1 MTRVSPAV
9 PFSIPLW
16 TAYLGFV
23 AVGLSN
29 NVLGASWL
37 LLRPTFDQPLS
48 SVGVLFAATM
58 VGSLLSSLTSGWI
71 LARVPVWAYCAV
83 GSVLAAVGV
92 LSYLGSSWVLIVA
105 FTFLTGVGAGT
116 LNGGFNTYVA
126 AHYPASRMNWLH
138 ACYGLGSS
146 LGPFLF
152 TLWAF
157 SLSLPWR
164 WTYAG
169 IAAVYLLMAA
179 LCLVYRRRWEPLRF
193 REARGVSEGA
203 ARAGLRSTL
212 AFGGVWLAMGLFF
225 VHNGTSMSTGG
236 LVSSLFALG
245 RNVPEATA
253 GNAAALYWACVMVGR
268 LLVGVVIDRV
278 GGVRLLRV
286 ATAVAVFGAFALWIA
301 PWLAPT
307 PALGFVA
314 LALMGV
320 TFAPVYPTMIS
331 RTPELVGPERS
342 AYAIGLQTAAA
353 SLGSA
358 ALPWLLGGVAE
369 GGKVEFIA
377 AGLFILAVIQFTL
390 HEALVRR
397 GGRPVL
403 AAQEVR

>member
-1 MTRVSPAV
+1 MTRT

-58 VGSLLSSLTSGWI
+58 VGSLLSSLTSGWV
-71 LARVPVWAYCAV
+71 LARVPVWAYCAA
-83 GSVLAAVGV
+83 GSVLAALGV
-92 LSYLGSSWVLIVA
+92 LSYLGSSWTPIVA
-105 FTFLTGVGAGT
+105 FTFLTGVGAGA

-169 IAAVYLLMAA
+169 IAAVYLLMAV
-179 LCLVYRRRWEPLRF
+179 LCLVYRRRWEPLQF
-193 REARGVSEGA
+193 RGGHETSEGA

-236 LVSSLFALG
+236 LVSSLFVLG

-286 ATAVAVFGAFALWIA
+286 ATAVAVFGAFALW
-301 PWLAPT
+301 LAPT
-307 PALGFVA
+307 PAVGFAA
-314 LALMGV
+314 LALMGL

-358 ALPWLLGGVAE
+358 ALPWLLGGVAA
-369 GGKVEFIA
+369 GGRIEFIA
-377 AGLFILAVIQFTL
+377 AGLFVLAIVQFSL
-390 HEALVRR
+390 HELLVRR
-397 GGRPVL
+397 VGRPAL
-403 AAQEVR
+403 TAQEVS

>member
-1 MTRVSPAV
+1 MTRGSPAV

-58 VGSLLSSLTSGWI
+58 VGSLLSSLTSGWV
-71 LARVPVWAYCAV
+71 LARVPVWIYCAA
-83 GSVLAAVGV
+83 GSVLAALGV
-92 LSYLGSSWVLIVA
+92 LSYLGSSWTFIVG
-105 FTFLTGVGAGT
+105 FTFLTGVGAGA

-126 AHYPASRMNWLH
+126 AHFPASRMNWLH

-169 IAAVYLLMAA
+169 IAAVYLLMAT

-193 REARGVSEGA
+193 RGGYEKSEGA

-245 RNVPEATA
+245 RDVPEATA

-286 ATAVAVFGAFALWIA
+286 ATAVAVLGAFAL
-301 PWLAPT
+301 WLAPT
-307 PALGFVA
+307 PAVGFAA

-369 GGKVEFIA
+369 QGRVEFIA
-377 AGLFILAVIQFTL
+377 AGLFVLAVVQFLL
-390 HEALVRR
+390 HEMLVRR
-397 GGRPVL
+397 AGRPAL
-403 AAQEVR
+403 AAQEVS

>member
-1 MTRVSPAV
+1 MTRA

-58 VGSLLSSLTSGWI
+58 VGSLLSSLTSGWV
-71 LARVPVWAYCAV
+71 LARVPVWAYCAA

-92 LSYLGSSWVLIVA
+92 LSYLGSSWTLIVA

-138 ACYGLGSS
+138 AFYGLGSS

-169 IAAVYLLMAA
+169 IAAVYLVMAA
-179 LCLVYRRRWEPLRF
+179 LCLVYRRRWEPLQF
-193 REARGVSEGA
+193 RVTRRTTPRATQGVSEGA
-203 ARAGLRSTL
+203 ARGGLRSTL

-236 LVSSLFALG
+236 LVSSLFVLG
-245 RNVPEATA
+245 RNLPEATA

-286 ATAVAVFGAFALWIA
+286 ATAVAVVGAFAL
-301 PWLAPT
+301 WLAPT
-307 PALGFVA
+307 PAVGFAA
-314 LALMGV
+314 LALMGL

-331 RTPELVGPERS
+331 RTPALVGPERS

-358 ALPWLLGGVAE
+358 ALPWSLGGVAE
-369 GGKVEFIA
+369 GGRVEFIA
-377 AGLFILAVIQFTL
+377 AGLLVLAVVQFSL
-390 HEALVRR
+390 HEVLVRR
-397 GGRPVL
+397 VGRPAL
-403 AAQEVR
+403 TAQEVS